1 MDTRKEDY
9 SEIARD
15 CFNFG
20 DQYVMKI
27 HGTNSSS
34 IVVDS
39 ESGILPWMD
48 PIGWLWDSEIGQNGS
63 FIVDSSISLE
73 YKSWVSEIPSRWP
86 VVLSMEMSLQYRQL
100 YDYEWY
106 RRFRIHDNSF

>member
-1 MDTRKEDY
+1 MIVST
-9 SEIARD
+9 S
-15 CFNFG
+15 G

-73 YKSWVSEIPSRWP
+73 YKSWVSKIPSRMASCSINGD
-86 VVLSMEMSLQYRQL
+86 VSLVQANCMIMNLSL
-100 YDYEWY
+100 
-106 RRFRIHDNSF
+106 IHI

>member
-1 MDTRKEDY
+1 MIVST
-9 SEIARD
+9 S
-15 CFNFG
+15 G

-63 FIVDSSISLE
+63 YRFIDILGIQIVGL
-73 YKSWVSEIPSRWP
+73 
-86 VVLSMEMSLQYRQL
+86 
-100 YDYEWY
+100 
-106 RRFRIHDNSF
+106 